1 MAEPSTRS
9 GSATRPGTRTAP
21 ATSVPRNARWAWWVT
36 LPIALAGLGV
46 STYLTYVHF
55 NNPAALPCSASGVV
69 DCLKVTTSSQSEI
82 FGHIPVAVTGLAYF
96 FVMTLLMTP
105 WAWRAANPWIG
116 WLRLAGA
123 LSGVGMV
130 LYLVYVEAV
139 QLKALCLWCTGVHI
153 LTFLLFLAV
162 LTAYLLRPIDPYA
175 D

>member
-1 MAEPSTRS
+1 VVAAGP
-9 GSATRPGTRTAP
+9 
-21 ATSVPRNARWAWWVT
+21 RWAWWLT
-36 LPIALAGLGV
+36 LPIAIAGLAV

-55 NNPAALPCSASGVV
+55 HNPALLSCPNTGVV
-69 DCLKVTTSSQSEI
+69 NCLKVTTSSQSEI

-105 WAWRAANPWIG
+105 WAWRAANPWVAR
-116 WLRLAGA
+116 LRLAGSV
-123 LSGVGMV
+123 SGVGMV

-162 LTAYLLRPIDPYA
+162 LTAYLLRPLDSYA

>member
-1 MAEPSTRS
+1 VAEPKAR
-9 GSATRPGTRTAP
+9 AAARPAARPEQAAP
-21 ATSVPRNARWAWWVT
+21 TVAPNARWAWWLT

-55 NNPAALPCSASGVV
+55 NNPAQLSCPNTGVV
-69 DCLKVTTSSQSEI
+69 NCLKVTTSSQSEI

-96 FVMTLLMTP
+96 VVMTALMTP
-105 WAWRAANPWIG
+105 WAWRSANLWVG
-116 WLRLAGA
+116 RLRLAGA
-123 LSGVGMV
+123 ISGVGMV

-153 LTFLLFLAV
+153 LTFLLFLSV
-162 LTAYLLRPIDPYA
+162 LTAYLFRPIDPYA